1 MAKSIPS
8 FLSCR
13 SSKSGVGWIHYWRY
27 PGNCVFNMILLMIT
41 KHYLSFAMLF
51 MQHWGYHHHSG
62 DSLKV
67 EFPTDSGNWCSLQQ
81 VADGTSRRLVRLF
94 LPDDNRQKPC
104 HGKNPPLLWRPW
116 LQRSDFILWI
126 FWWGCRQRFRSQSSD
141 WIDGSCR
148 SLYLKCK
155 DQIIEST

>member
-1 MAKSIPS
+1 
-8 FLSCR
+8 
-13 SSKSGVGWIHYWRY
+13 
-27 PGNCVFNMILLMIT
+27 MIT

-94 LPDDNRQKPC
+94 LPDDNRQRPC
-104 HGKNPPLLWRPW
+104 HGKNPPFFEDPDCRDL
-116 LQRSDFILWI
+116 ILFCEYFDEDAGKGLGAI
-126 FWWGCRQRFRSQSSD
+126 HQTGLTALVVRC
-141 WIDGSCR
+141 I
-148 SLYLKCK
+148 
-155 DQIIEST
+155 